1 MPITIPQGVPLIGGQ
16 TIGPPDQPAAP
27 ATVPDTSAFNAAL
40 ARLKAKYGEPVGAPS
55 PRVLTN
61 ASGAPVVKDN
71 KLQPTGFDLY
81 TFADGTTV
89 ELKPNGETQNLKE
102 AKPTTQSATDQLA
115 QQGVYVSG
123 NQIWQKGADG
133 VWAQSDASKAT
144 QALTDAKT
152 QADTTYQQALTQK
165 AQIDSAL
172 AADPTNQALQQ
183 QKTAADT
190 ALAQAQTASQQATA
204 QATLISSQI
213 AQAKAGPD
221 IANTQATTA
230 GTQATTARTTALT
243 PIEVQ
248 TAKTAA
254 DKAAQDLAANPTNI
268 QLQQAKT
275 AADTAYQQ
283 ALTQSTL
290 AKSGEP
296 TVWQTGTTAPTTTY
310 YDPTTGKV
318 VDRANSSYVP
328 TDPGRMQVQ
337 LQQQAAAQQQAL
349 QQQVVSGQLTAD
361 QAATQFDQWWQTN
374 AEPIKGS
381 IAQAQA
387 AAQSAIALQQAQTN
401 QANTAAAIAPATLA
415 QTASNQAQSN
425 LISMLPY
432 VVGKGTATTPGITQG
447 ANGFPKMD
455 IGQIMQN
462 ATYSL
467 PNLQE
472 VGRQGAAAALANI
485 SPTAQM
491 HMQMPGAPA
500 APPMPGLANGLPD
513 MLNRGAYAFGA
524 PPPPAAAAGA
534 TAAPPTAP
542 AVPPGMYTPW
552 YQQQYPG
559 AGGAGMP
566 ATGPVAGAAGGGWPW
581 QWPPYQPA
589 G

>member
-16 TIGPPDQPAAP
+16 TIGPPDQSAAPAAP
-27 ATVPDTSAFNAAL
+27 ADTSARDATLAQLIAAHGGL
-40 ARLKAKYGEPVGAPS
+40 VGAPA

-71 KLQPTGFDLY
+71 KLQPTGWDLY
-81 TFADGTTV
+81 TFGDNTTV
-89 ELKPNGETQNLKE
+89 ELKPTGESQNLKIG
-102 AKPTTQSATDQLA
+102 KPTTQSAADQLA
-115 QQGVYVSG
+115 QQGVYVNG

-133 VWAQSDASKAT
+133 VWVQSDASKAT
-144 QALTDAKT
+144 QALNDAKT
-152 QADTTYQQALTQK
+152 QADTSYQQALAQK
-165 AQIDSAL
+165 TQIDNAV
-172 AADPTNQALQQ
+172 AANPDNQALQQ
-183 QKTAADT
+183 QQSQAKL
-190 ALAQAQTASQQATA
+190 ALDQAQTAQSQATA
-204 QATLISSQI
+204 QATLINSQI

-221 IANTQATTA
+221 IADTQATTA
-230 GTQATTARTTALT
+230 GRQATTARTTALT

-254 DKAAQDLAANPTNI
+254 DKAAQDLAANPTNTA
-268 QLQQAKT
+268 LQQAAT
-275 AADTAYQQ
+275 AADTAYKQ
-283 ALTQSTL
+283 ALAQSTA
-290 AKSGEP
+290 AKAGEP

-432 VVGKGTATTPGITQG
+432 VVGKGAATTPGITQG

-524 PPPPAAAAGA
+524 PPPAAAAGA
-534 TAAPPTAP
+534 PAAPPTAP